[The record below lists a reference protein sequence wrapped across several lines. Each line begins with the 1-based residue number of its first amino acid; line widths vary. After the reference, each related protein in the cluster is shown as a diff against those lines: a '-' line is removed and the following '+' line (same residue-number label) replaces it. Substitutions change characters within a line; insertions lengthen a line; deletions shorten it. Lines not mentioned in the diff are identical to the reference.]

1 MADPEPIPTIGD
13 KFEQHAQT
21 VVRAIIAVGSF
32 AVIAVATAMGTA
44 DTIPSYFIGL
54 AGIAIGFF
62 IGGVGG
68 VLKK

>member
-1 MADPEPIPTIGD
+1 MSTPEPAPTIGD
-13 KFEQHAQT
+13 NFETHAQT

-32 AVIAVATAMGTA
+32 SVISVAVVMGTA

-54 AGIAIGFF
+54 AGIALGFF
-62 IGGVGG
+62 IGGVTQ